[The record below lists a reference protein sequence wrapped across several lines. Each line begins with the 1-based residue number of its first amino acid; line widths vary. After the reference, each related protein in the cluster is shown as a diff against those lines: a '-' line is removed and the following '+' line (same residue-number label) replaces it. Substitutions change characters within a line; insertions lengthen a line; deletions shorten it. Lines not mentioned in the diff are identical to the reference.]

1 MRTATYA
8 TRRSELETYFD
19 RTAVEAWS
27 RLTSDAPVSRIR
39 ATVRAGRDRM
49 RNTLLSWLPNA
60 RDSFVGV
67 WLGKLVEPYLTPFRR
82 IIPPIGGMIDISP
95 IVALIALRFVAYG
108 LDAVVRFFIPS

>member
-1 MRTATYA
+1 LNTMGV
-8 TRRSELETYFD
+8 SSVI
-19 RTAVEAWS
+19 AV
-27 RLTSDAPVSRIR
+27 LYQIYTFMII
-39 ATVRAGRDRM
+39 GY
-49 RNTLLSWLPNA
+49 TLLSWLPNA

-108 LDAVVRFFIPS
+108 LDAVIGFFIR